1 MFSFA
6 LDSYPLG
13 QGGSVAVLDKQQI
26 QLPRREFGM
35 PSLEALTGEVDHGFR
50 QHESAA
56 DAVGDARLSEQGDL
70 QVLDFLRRIGE
81 APPLF
86 ANRTLSHRN
95 IISGGEAA
103 GKFLPYLDP
112 HTVRIFPKTSAFRRV
127 LAVCIYLLDA
137 GAPVSEVEFGQL
149 LKHFPR
155 VLEAYR
161 ADRFDK
167 FYPIVYNYRN
177 YETNL

>member
-1 MFSFA
+1 M
-6 LDSYPLG
+6 
-13 QGGSVAVLDKQQI
+13 LDKQHI
-26 QLPRREFGM
+26 QLVRREFGM
-35 PSLEALTGEVDHGFR
+35 PSLEALAGEVDHGFR

-56 DAVGDARLSEQGDL
+56 D
-70 QVLDFLRRIGE
+70 
-81 APPLF
+81 
-86 ANRTLSHRN
+86 
-95 IISGGEAA
+95 
-103 GKFLPYLDP
+103 
-112 HTVRIFPKTSAFRRV
+112 
-127 LAVCIYLLDA
+127 AVCIYLLDA